1 MTKNLNHRPVSAS
14 GRKGT
19 YSHDPSPLHSNK
31 SKKETHPFNPPDLH
45 SQLRMSSKSATK
57 KTDPKFLA
65 NNLFINDL
73 NAQLDR
79 AHPIQQRKLSAP
91 ITAAITNRKNSKQ
104 YFGLTHKEEAALH
117 DYKATKTKTRDGR
130 PPTGLEENIPS
141 PHILGSS
148 LYELRKNQ
156 MAFIPKHTDDYTR
169 NNNYIPKFKGTDPSN
184 KFNLKSSP
192 KSIPQPDST
201 GTKFKKPN
209 SRGQQKS
216 FDINAGTANKFTPY
230 ISYTKPPTANNSPRN
245 KDGDS
250 RISKTENHSYLSQ
263 SMGPKSTKAPLD
275 KNILTGSKVIAKSPV
290 LAAKHRK
297 TPSLDT
303 NKRSEILQKSQ
314 VAPQLGRV
322 RKSAD
327 HGDYYQG
334 HLHEAHHHHE
344 QKSSF
349 RFAIRTR
356 AGVAPNGTRKI
367 NQDSFIFHTNYGK
380 KSDRYLLGVCDGHG
394 MNGHFVSGFVK
405 ETLPMY
411 LLADPNFDSDL
422 GQAFVNSFELCQQK
436 LLVADFDCKFSGTTS
451 VVLMID
457 GKRIIT
463 ANAGDSRGILGCYN
477 SKGWGYKLLSND
489 HKPDTPQE
497 AQRILRSGG
506 RIEPFKDYDG
516 SFVGPSRV
524 WLSSQD
530 IPGLAMSRS
539 LGDFVAASVGVSCIP
554 EIKEFTIAPE
564 DRFMIVASD
573 GVWEF
578 IESIDVVKI
587 IAPFYESNNVEGA
600 CDYLLGVSLKR
611 WQEEEEVVVDDITL
625 IIIFF

>member
-130 PPTGLEENIPS
+130 PPTGLEENMPS

-344 QKSSF
+344 VNFPFEK
-349 RFAIRTR
+349 
-356 AGVAPNGTRKI
+356 N
-367 NQDSFIFHTNYGK
+367 IF
-380 KSDRYLLGVCDGHG
+380 
-394 MNGHFVSGFVK
+394 
-405 ETLPMY
+405 E
-411 LLADPNFDSDL
+411 
-422 GQAFVNSFELCQQK
+422 
-436 LLVADFDCKFSGTTS
+436 
-451 VVLMID
+451 
-457 GKRIIT
+457 
-463 ANAGDSRGILGCYN
+463 
-477 SKGWGYKLLSND
+477 
-489 HKPDTPQE
+489 
-497 AQRILRSGG
+497 
-506 RIEPFKDYDG
+506 
-516 SFVGPSRV
+516 
-524 WLSSQD
+524 
-530 IPGLAMSRS
+530 
-539 LGDFVAASVGVSCIP
+539 
-554 EIKEFTIAPE
+554 
-564 DRFMIVASD
+564 
-573 GVWEF
+573 
-578 IESIDVVKI
+578 
-587 IAPFYESNNVEGA
+587 
-600 CDYLLGVSLKR
+600 
-611 WQEEEEVVVDDITL
+611 
-625 IIIFF
+625 